1 MNIGLYEITYLKIVK
16 RLIFLHTQKH
26 IVWLLFSLGI
36 LTSAKIIRI
45 HNPQCNRTKIY
56 RRASWLKGI
65 LYEVLLFQFSED
77 EEDTKRVVRSAKE
90 KRYEEI
96 KNNIKSIKNY
106 KSIRD
111 LYSVLSSKFPFVVV
125 WSSDSNLFRFQ
136 PKNFKCIVT
145 HEVYKSVKT
154 GY

>member
-1 MNIGLYEITYLKIVK
+1 MTSRFFMSDSETESESSEEEIVK
-16 RLIFLHTQKH
+16 EPAI
-26 IVWLLFSLGI
+26 S
-36 LTSAKIIRI
+36 SA
-45 HNPQCNRTKIY
+45 
-56 RRASWLKGI
+56 AF
-65 LYEVLLFQFSED
+65 VFSED

-111 LYSVLSSKFPFVVV
+111 LYSVLSSKFPFVMV

-145 HEVYKSVKT
+145 
-154 GY
+154 